1 MDTEESKDGGKPG
14 RKKTKKLKKE
24 KERLEAEAAQMM
36 RNLVGPKADDAAKQN
51 DEFSAAYNEAYQ
63 KKKQGKTPA

>member
-36 RNLVGPKADDAAKQN
+36 RNLVGPKADDAAK
-51 DEFSAAYNEAYQ
+51 
-63 KKKQGKTPA
+63 